1 MNRLLSVAGSLCLA
15 LGLAA
20 CGVQD
25 EEGEDEDRYLPADQR
40 VRSLTLPFDE
50 YTLSPFEMRTLD
62 YAEDLLVRDCMRRH
76 GMDWQVLPAPEEEGT
91 DPAHRRRYGVIEM
104 EVARQYGYGAPP
116 GAADEVLVEET
127 RQERLTLLAT
137 EHRAAHGSEGETG
150 CLEEAAGDITAGVP
164 DMDYDLLNSY
174 IHASF
179 EASRSAPPVVD
190 AFSAWSACM
199 AERGLDY
206 PTPPE
211 AWAEERWA
219 EGEDDPS
226 TEEKEVAMADV
237 ACKEDASVVEVWR
250 EAEAAEQE
258 DLIEEHPEDFALFA
272 QVRDVQLETART
284 ALERFGS

>member
-1 MNRLLSVAGSLCLA
+1 MNSLLPVAGALCVV

-25 EEGEDEDRYLPADQR
+25 GAGGDHYLPAEQR
-40 VRSLTLPFDE
+40 VRSLALPFDE

-62 YAEDLLVRDCMRRH
+62 HAEDLLVRDCMRGH

-104 EVARQYGYGAPP
+104 EVAEQYGYGAPP

-127 RQERLTLLAT
+127 REDRLTLLAT

-164 DMDYDLLNSY
+164 GIDYDLLNSY
-174 IHASF
+174 IHTSF
-179 EASRSAPPVVD
+179 EASQSAPPVVD

-199 AERGLDY
+199 ADRGFDY

-211 AWAEERWA
+211 AWADERWTDG
-219 EGEDDPS
+219 EGDPS
-226 TEEKEVAMADV
+226 TEETEVATADV

-250 EAEAAEQE
+250 EAEAAVQE
-258 DLIEEHPEDFALFA
+258 GLIEEHPEDFALFA
-272 QVRDVQLETART
+272 QVRQIRLETART
-284 ALERFGS
+284 VLERFGP